1 MKIEE
6 TILVEKQTVDQN
18 GGKIDQ
24 TLETAKQALDQ
35 NTDQA
40 EQTLEWLTVPEFAER
55 AGCSKQAVY
64 YRLGKDLAEYS
75 KKMNGKT
82 VLDSRAA
89 KLIEGEKK
97 QTVDQNGG
105 QTEQA
110 FALYLQGELERI
122 REENADLKKAIAEKD
137 EQILELAKKFADLA
151 ENEQKVAALALA
163 AEPPKLEAGQTIDQ
177 TDKQTEQTAE
187 QLRRGI
193 FGWLRK
199 K

>member
-6 TILVEKQTVDQN
+6 TIFTEKQVEQTAEAES
-18 GGKIDQ
+18 KTIDQ
-24 TLETAKQALDQ
+24 TGKQ
-35 NTDQA
+35 TDQ
-40 EQTLEWLTVPEFAER
+40 ELEWLTVPEFADR

-75 KKMNGKT
+75 KKVCGKT
-82 VLDSRAA
+82 VIDSRAVS
-89 KLIEGEKK
+89 LIDGGQK
-97 QTVDQNGG
+97 QTVDQNDK
-105 QTEQA
+105 QIEQA
-110 FALYLQGELERI
+110 FVAYLQGELERA
-122 REENADLKKAIAEKD
+122 RLENEDMKKVIAEKD
-137 EQILELAKKFADLA
+137 AQILNLAKKFADLA

-177 TDKQTEQTAE
+177 TDKQMEQTAE
-187 QLRRGI
+187 PERRGI

>member
-6 TILVEKQTVDQN
+6 TIFMENQTEQTAESEN
-18 GGKIDQ
+18 QTIDQ
-24 TLETAKQALDQ
+24 TDKQADQ
-35 NTDQA
+35 G
-40 EQTLEWLTVPEFAER
+40 LEWLSVPDFADR

-64 YRLGKDLAEYS
+64 YRIGKDLAGYS
-75 KKMNGKT
+75 RKEGGKT
-82 VLDSRAA
+82 VVDSRAIP
-89 KLIEGEKK
+89 LIACGQK
-97 QTVDQNGG
+97 QTLDQNDK
-105 QTEQA
+105 QMEQA

-177 TDKQTEQTAE
+177 NDKQMEQTAE
-187 QLRRGI
+187 PERRGI
-193 FGWLRK
+193 FGWLK
-199 K
+199 KK

>member
-6 TILVEKQTVDQN
+6 TIFAEKQALDQN
-18 GGKIDQ
+18 EGKIDQ
-24 TLETAKQALDQ
+24 TLEIAKQTIDQ
-35 NTDQA
+35 NADQM

-55 AGCSKQAVY
+55 AGCSRQAVY

-75 KKMNGKT
+75 KKENGKT
-82 VLDSRAA
+82 VIDSRAA
-89 KLIEGEKK
+89 NLIEGEKK

-105 QTEQA
+105 QMEQA

-137 EQILELAKKFADLA
+137 EQILDLAKKFADLA

-163 AEPPKLEAGQTIDQ
+163 AEPPKLEAGQTLDQ
-177 TDKQTEQTAE
+177 NDKQTEQTAE
-187 QLRRGI
+187 PERRGI